1 MVKCMKVAE
10 ESSTETVLKL
20 SLTCGAGV
28 PKVRAED
35 VLASGISLVA
45 PTTMPLSLLTD
56 IIRYEF
62 IERNF
67 HH

>member
-1 MVKCMKVAE
+1 MRVGDHMVKCMKVAE

-35 VLASGISLVA
+35 VLASGIRAA
-45 PTTMPLSLLTD
+45 PA
-56 IIRYEF
+56 
-62 IERNF
+62 
-67 HH
+67 